1 MSKKTG
7 SLKPT
12 RQLNQYDNVT
22 MRLEPVG
29 NKKIISK
36 YQANRLH
43 KSNITA
49 GPTELTED
57 ETSSVDLLEY
67 RFKLIQQQLL
77 TLNSYSQRI

>member
-1 MSKKTG
+1 
-7 SLKPT
+7 
-12 RQLNQYDNVT
+12 

-57 ETSSVDLLEY
+57 ETSSVDPLEY
-67 RFKLIQQQLL
+67 RFKLIQQ
-77 TLNSYSQRI
+77 